1 MGKIMGLYDFTFYD
15 LITRN
20 ASCYKEREAWLEA
33 DDQRTLTFTQYKD
46 RVDRLACG
54 LRQSGIK
61 KGDRVAVLGMNSLEY
76 FLLFGAA
83 AALGAIVLPINWRLS
98 EEEVAYN
105 LNDCE
110 PKLLFVDGDYQGL
123 IEGLMDK
130 LSSVEKYYGLDRG
143 GGPFLPFGPLMD
155 NQAEFEPEEVSTDDG
170 FIIIHTAAV
179 AGRPRGALLSH
190 GNLICAG
197 MHFNHYVHLTPDDVH
212 LNLLPLFHVGG
223 LFMATTS
230 FHAGALN
237 VNMRKFDAARAMELI
252 QEKRVS
258 FLMEFSPI
266 LASILEQHEKLGM
279 DIGSLRAVTGLEAPE
294 TIEKYQEIT
303 GGTFWCMYGQTET
316 SCVATFGPYRDKPGS
331 AGRVLPLAE
340 VRVVDDYDHP
350 VSVGQVGEIIMKGPM
365 VFKGYWNLPEDTAYT
380 FRENWHHTGDLGRFD
395 EAGFL
400 FYAGRKAEK
409 ELIKPG
415 GENVY
420 PREVEELLYTHPQV
434 QECAVVGLPDKDWGE
449 RVTAFIVPHKDQP
462 PDPAAL
468 KSFLKEQLAGFKV
481 PKEFIVVDDLPKNNA
496 GKLLKREIKK
506 QYG

>member
-1 MGKIMGLYDFTFYD
+1 MGLYDFTFYD
-15 LITRN
+15 LISRN
-20 ASCYKEREAWLEA
+20 AFCYKDREAWLEV

-54 LRQSGIK
+54 LRQSGLK

-76 FLLFGAA
+76 FLVFGAA

-105 LNDCE
+105 LNDCG
-110 PKLLFVDGDYQGL
+110 PKLIFADGAYQDMIKGS
-123 IEGLMDK
+123 MDK
-130 LSSVEKYYGLDRG
+130 LSSVEKFYGLDQG
-143 GGPFLPFGPLMD
+143 VGAFLPFDPLMAND
-155 NQAEFEPEEVSTDDG
+155 GEYEPEEVSTDDG

-279 DIGSLRAVTGLEAPE
+279 DISSLRAVTGLEAPE
-294 TIEKYQEIT
+294 TIEKYQKVT

-316 SCVATFGPYRDKPGS
+316 SCVATFGPYRDRPGS
-331 AGRVLPLAE
+331 AGKVLPLAE

-365 VFKGYWNLPEDTAYT
+365 VFQGYWNLPEDTAYT
-380 FRENWHHTGDLGRFD
+380 FREGWHHTGDLGRFD
-395 EAGFL
+395 EDGFL

-415 GENVY
+415 G
-420 PREVEELLYTHPQV
+420 
-434 QECAVVGLPDKDWGE
+434 
-449 RVTAFIVPHKDQP
+449 
-462 PDPAAL
+462 
-468 KSFLKEQLAGFKV
+468 
-481 PKEFIVVDDLPKNNA
+481 
-496 GKLLKREIKK
+496 
-506 QYG
+506 

>member
-1 MGKIMGLYDFTFYD
+1 MILWPGVPIMRKLMGLYDFTFYD
-15 LITRN
+15 LINRN
-20 ASCYKEREAWLEA
+20 AFCYKEREAWFEA
-33 DDQRTLTFTQYKD
+33 ADQSTLTFTQYKE

-83 AALGAIVLPINWRLS
+83 AALGAIVLPINWRLA

-110 PKLLFVDGDYQGL
+110 PKLVFVDGDYQGL

-130 LSSVEKYYGLDRG
+130 LSSVEKYYGLDQG
-143 GGPFLPFGPLMD
+143 GGSFLPFGPLMD
-155 NQAEFEPEEVSTDDG
+155 TQAEFEPEEVSTDDG

-223 LFMATTS
+223 LFMAATS

-258 FLMEFSPI
+258 FLMEF
-266 LASILEQHEKLGM
+266 
-279 DIGSLRAVTGLEAPE
+279 
-294 TIEKYQEIT
+294 
-303 GGTFWCMYGQTET
+303 
-316 SCVATFGPYRDKPGS
+316 
-331 AGRVLPLAE
+331 
-340 VRVVDDYDHP
+340 
-350 VSVGQVGEIIMKGPM
+350 
-365 VFKGYWNLPEDTAYT
+365 
-380 FRENWHHTGDLGRFD
+380 
-395 EAGFL
+395 
-400 FYAGRKAEK
+400 
-409 ELIKPG
+409 
-415 GENVY
+415 
-420 PREVEELLYTHPQV
+420 
-434 QECAVVGLPDKDWGE
+434 
-449 RVTAFIVPHKDQP
+449 
-462 PDPAAL
+462 
-468 KSFLKEQLAGFKV
+468 
-481 PKEFIVVDDLPKNNA
+481 
-496 GKLLKREIKK
+496 
-506 QYG
+506 